1 MESVLLNLRER
12 SSELEQ
18 TILCECLDADSFRE
32 RLMSYFQRA
41 CRRETWFEN
50 GLTIKSEDIEWS
62 LLTQNVLPC
71 VTGHC

>member
-1 MESVLLNLRER
+1 MESALLNLRER

-41 CRRETWFEN
+41 CQRETLHVEF
-50 GLTIKSEDIEWS
+50 S
-62 LLTQNVLPC
+62 LCLFSRN
-71 VTGHC
+71 